1 MAVCSPPCVTISCRV
16 PPSSSSSK
24 CRLVSSTT
32 LKPTNPFPSLKLS
45 TSFSGFSGNAI
56 YPGSSARRLTV
67 PLRRPLIIV
76 AATNTN
82 YDSAL
87 KRHRQ
92 SEKRRLYNKSRKSE
106 IYTRMKKVFVALETL
121 RKSKSPSPEDIFP
134 IEKLIAE
141 AYSVIDKAVKVG
153 TLHRNTG
160 GHRKSRL
167 ARRKKAVL
175 MHHGWYEPAEAV

>member
-1 MAVCSPPCVTISCRV
+1 MAVCSAPCVTISCRI
-16 PPSSSSSK
+16 PPFSSSST

-45 TSFSGFSGNAI
+45 TSFSGNAI
-56 YPGSSARRLTV
+56 YPGPSVRPLTV
-67 PLRRPLIIV
+67 PLRMPLIIV
-76 AATNTN
+76 AATNTK

-106 IYTRMKKVFVALETL
+106 IYTRMKKVFVALEAL

-141 AYSVIDKAVKVG
+141 AYSVIDKAIKVG

-175 MHHGWYEPAEAV
+175 MHHGWYKPAEAV